1 MPIEQLLTAIG
12 IYNGE
17 LVKAGVMLA
26 EEGLQPTS
34 RAAGVKFSRE
44 ERSVIDGNRLL
55 TGGFRPTFS
64 FRFPLF
70 IAMLVCLAVCANA
83 AATQEGNV
91 KGLIEA
97 VVIDVQGTSVTV
109 AGGIIIDISRAVII
123 SNEGIRI
130 DVSIKPSMVIRAGIV
145 GSDDASSTLIAEF
158 VRIQPEDRVVFSGA
172 LQAADVDNGH
182 IIFLNRRILIT
193 DETSFPVRFNRRKL
207 KAGMQVSI
215 IVKPSGADL
224 VATFIFPKLF
234 VPNVFP

>member
-1 MPIEQLLTAIG
+1 MPSEQLLTAIG

-17 LVKAGVMLA
+17 LVKTGVMLA
-26 EEGLQPTS
+26 DEGLQSTS
-34 RAAGVKFSRE
+34 RAARVKFSIE
-44 ERSVIDGNRLL
+44 KRSVIDGNRLL
-55 TGGFRPTFS
+55 TVRFRPTFS

-70 IAMLVCLAVCANA
+70 IAMLVCLAVCASA
-83 AATQEGNV
+83 AANQEGTV

-97 VVIDVQGTSVTV
+97 VVLDVQGTRATV

-123 SNEGIRI
+123 SNEGLRI
-130 DVSIKPSMVIRAGIV
+130 DVSIKPGMVIRAGIV

-158 VRIQPEDRVVFSGA
+158 VRIQPDDRVVFSGA
-172 LQAADVDNGH
+172 LQAADLDNGH
-182 IIFLNRRILIT
+182 ITFLNRRMLIT
-193 DETSFPVRFNRRKL
+193 DETSFPVGFNRRKL

-224 VATFIFPKLF
+224 VATFIYPKLF